1 MWSSI
6 FKLYDPVN
14 IKTDVRNMGR
24 SFTGSFSSRAEQRM
38 GGSRGR
44 NGVHLLPQY
53 MDPRG
58 DGEGVFNKM
67 YTKFPDQFMI
77 LKVRTDLKLKISCPY
92 FSWTF
97 HWKKLFKNKL
107 PLYAQNKNIFFN
119 PIMCKLTTK
128 AFQIFFLLFYIA
140 CIISFLSWFCLYCK
154 LLLFKVSYFF

>member
-14 IKTDVRNMGR
+14 IKTDVRDMGR
-24 SFTGSFSSRAEQRM
+24 SFTDSFSSRAEQRV

-44 NGVHLLPQY
+44 NGVHLVPQY

-58 DGEGVFNKM
+58 EGEGVFNKM
-67 YTKFPDQFMI
+67 YTKFPNQFMI
-77 LKVRTDLKLKISCPY
+77 LKFHTDLKLKNLLPLLFMNISLQK
-92 FSWTF
+92 T
-97 HWKKLFKNKL
+97 FKNKL